1 MQSSLENSRDKLLEQ
16 LVNFLWRQWTA
27 LGVPGNRIC
36 DGDWIIDPESLLLI
50 TTEIGRHD
58 ARLLDLAIDWLHSYG
73 KGINLQRLRRLQG
86 QWGGSDARVLSG
98 IAEILSEQS
107 VMRKWQPQVNK
118 STWKSVRETHRF
130 PDPPDPLFISYAD
143 TSPPVFGDPDP
154 RFEKYG
160 LLRSRWE
167 PRSACKPPRTDLPC
181 NLLWTLRS
189 LFGVNARAE
198 IMAWLLTHESG
209 HPAAIARDTGYFSK
223 SIQLTLNEMEQSGHV
238 RSDRDGREK
247 KFRLHRPNWSFLIAW
262 PESRGYPR
270 WINWPPVFYFAF
282 RTLNLLNKAH
292 TPGASE
298 NLRAIQQRGFLDEI
312 APTLQESGLR
322 SLMTAHRDLTGKN
335 LTDAILRDVGELGR
349 LLDTDFMRH

>member
-1 MQSSLENSRDKLLEQ
+1 MQSSLQNSRDKLLEQ
-16 LVNFLWRQWTA
+16 LVDFLWRQWTA
-27 LGVPGNRIC
+27 LGVPGNRASK
-36 DGDWIIDPESLLLI
+36 GDWIIDPESLLLI

-98 IAEILSEQS
+98 IAEILAEQS
-107 VMRKWQPQVNK
+107 VLRKWQLLSEAQLYSDAP
-118 STWKSVRETHRF
+118 E
-130 PDPPDPLFISYAD
+130 PLFVSHTG
-143 TSPPVFGDPDP
+143 TSPPVFGDSDP

-167 PRSACKPPRTDLPC
+167 PRDACKPPRADLPC

-209 HPAAIARDTGYFSK
+209 HPAAIAMDTGYFSK
-223 SIQLTLNEMEQSGHV
+223 SIQVTLNEMEQSGHV
-238 RSDRDGREK
+238 RSERDGREK
-247 KFRLHRPNWSFLIAW
+247 KFRLHRPHWNFLIAGQ
-262 PESRGYPR
+262 ESRGFPR

-282 RTLNLLNKAH
+282 RTLNLLSKAD

-312 APTLQESGLR
+312 APTLRESGLR
-322 SLMTAHRDLTGKN
+322 SFMTAHRNLTGKS

-349 LLDTDFMRH
+349 LLDTDFMLHQGES

>member
-1 MQSSLENSRDKLLEQ
+1 MQSSLQNSRDKLLEQ
-16 LVNFLWRQWTA
+16 LVDFLWRQWTA
-27 LGVPGNRIC
+27 LGVPGNRVS

-50 TTEIGRHD
+50 TTEVGRHD

-73 KGINLQRLRRLQG
+73 RVINLQRLRRLQG
-86 QWGGSDARVLSG
+86 QWAGSDERVLSG
-98 IAEILSEQS
+98 IAEILAEQS

-118 STWKSVRETHRF
+118 SAWESVRETHRF
-130 PDPPDPLFISYAD
+130 PDPSDPLFISYAD
-143 TSPPVFGDPDP
+143 TSPPVFGEPDP

-167 PRSACKPPRTDLPC
+167 PRNACKPPRADLPC

-262 PESRGYPR
+262 PESRGFPR
-270 WINWPPVFYFAF
+270 WINWSLVFYFAF
-282 RTLNLLNKAH
+282 RTLNLLNKAD

-312 APTLQESGLR
+312 APWLQESCLR
-322 SLMTAHRDLTGKN
+322 SFMTAHRDLTGKS
-335 LTDAILRDVGELGR
+335 LTDAILRDVEELGR
-349 LLDTDFMRH
+349 LLDTDFM

>member
-1 MQSSLENSRDKLLEQ
+1 MQSSLQNSRDKLLEQ
-16 LVNFLWRQWTA
+16 LVDFLWRQWTA
-27 LGVPGNRIC
+27 LGVPGNRASK
-36 DGDWIIDPESLLLI
+36 GDWIIDPESLLLI

-107 VMRKWQPQVNK
+107 VLRKWQLLSEAQFYSDAP
-118 STWKSVRETHRF
+118 E
-130 PDPPDPLFISYAD
+130 PLFVSHTGTA
-143 TSPPVFGDPDP
+143 PPVFGDSDP
-154 RFEKYG
+154 RFQKYG
-160 LLRSRWE
+160 LIRNRWE
-167 PRSACKPPRTDLPC
+167 PRDACKPPRTDLPC
-181 NLLWTLRS
+181 NLIWTLRA

-209 HPAAIARDTGYFSK
+209 HPAAIAMDTGYFSK
-223 SIQLTLNEMEQSGHV
+223 SIQVTLNEMEQSGHV
-238 RSDRDGREK
+238 RSERDGREK
-247 KFRLHRPNWSFLIAW
+247 KFRLHRPHWNFLIAGQ
-262 PESRGYPR
+262 ESRGFPR

-282 RTLNLLNKAH
+282 RTLNLLGMAD

-298 NLRAIQQRGFLDEI
+298 NLRAIQQRRFLDEI

-322 SLMTAHRDLTGKN
+322 SFMTAHRDLTGKS

-349 LLDTDFMRH
+349 LLDTDFMLHQGES